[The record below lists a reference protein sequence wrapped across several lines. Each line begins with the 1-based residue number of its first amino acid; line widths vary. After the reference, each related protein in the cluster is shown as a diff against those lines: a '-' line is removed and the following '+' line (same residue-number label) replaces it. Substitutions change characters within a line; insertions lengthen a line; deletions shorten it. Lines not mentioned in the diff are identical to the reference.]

1 MAKKAKSLENGTKAL
16 KPSEGAARK
25 VSKAAAPA
33 AIGTDMLAVESAREV
48 FETLARWRG
57 EVAHAAEAMT
67 IDCARSA
74 GQAGA
79 AEMAKL
85 LAGQRQVL
93 QQIESTLA
101 QVQELIAHAEKQLVE
116 SATAEG
122 EGAVR
127 LPLGF
132 NVGLPLT
139 ASLQALQIMQQ
150 MSASN
155 MSLWA
160 KAAQGA
166 QGMWLDAVQAMM
178 PGKGAEAEE
187 TGRKPARGSRRAH

>member
-1 MAKKAKSLENGTKAL
+1 MAKKDNGAKPARNIAAPTRKQSAKS
-16 KPSEGAARK
+16 
-25 VSKAAAPA
+25 APA
-33 AIGTDMLAVESAREV
+33 SGGDVMAVESAREV
-48 FETLARWRG
+48 FATLARWRG

-67 IDCARSA
+67 VDCARNA

-93 QQIESTLA
+93 SQIESTLA
-101 QVQELIAHAEKQLVE
+101 QVQDLIARAEKQLEE
-116 SATAEG
+116 SAKAEG
-122 EGAVR
+122 GEAR

-132 NVGLPLT
+132 NVGMPLT
-139 ASLQALQIMQQ
+139 ASLQALQIMQS

-155 MSLWA
+155 ISLWA
-160 KAAQGA
+160 KAAQDA

-178 PGKGAEAEE
+178 PVKAAESGEE
-187 TGRKPARGSRRAH
+187 TGERKPARGTRRTH